1 MCLNKFDITSYG
13 RGVTSYLQPLNQTY
27 VAITRYSH
35 RIYIIAGETRCAGC
49 LCTSSGL
56 FKNIEPHRTYS
67 NPYTTAT
74 ARCEMVCHI
83 SSERF
88 DCTEPSPSTSLQ
100 GKQGVH
106 GAY

>member
-1 MCLNKFDITSYG
+1 MLEQVSYG

-56 FKNIEPHRTYS
+56 FKNIEPH
-67 NPYTTAT
+67 
-74 ARCEMVCHI
+74 
-83 SSERF
+83 
-88 DCTEPSPSTSLQ
+88 
-100 GKQGVH
+100 
-106 GAY
+106 